1 MTLVSILALMMTAI
15 AFGKRSPR
23 LGAKQYVVIVI
34 ITLIQVFITLYRMY
48 TMEMP
53 PLI

>member
-1 MTLVSILALMMTAI
+1 MTLVSILALMLMAI

-23 LGAKQYVVIVI
+23 LGIKQYIVI
-34 ITLIQVFITLYRMY
+34 IVITLLQVLIAIYRMY

-53 PLI
+53 PLK